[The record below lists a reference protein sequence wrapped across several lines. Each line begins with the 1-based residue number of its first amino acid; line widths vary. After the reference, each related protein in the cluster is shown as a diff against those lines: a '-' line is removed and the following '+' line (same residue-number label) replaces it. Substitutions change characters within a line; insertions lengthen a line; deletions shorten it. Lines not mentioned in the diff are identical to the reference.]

1 MYFLISVPNMKLAL
15 IFGVFSGCLVALI
28 IILLICFI
36 SKQHRLRNANTSDKV
51 ITDEETAK
59 SNESIPYKTASNNNI
74 VFLPQTK
81 VLNGKSGSYVALECR
96 EKEENRCNGNL
107 ESIL

>member
-1 MYFLISVPNMKLAL
+1 MLSFLLVPNMKLAL

-36 SKQHRLRNANTSDKV
+36 SKQHRLRNASTSDKV
-51 ITDEETAK
+51 MTDEETAK
-59 SNESIPYKTASNNNI
+59 SNESIPYKTSSNNNI
-74 VFLPQTK
+74 VFLPQNK
-81 VLNGKSGSYVALECR
+81 AVNGKSGSYVALESC